1 MFLRLLDTLLPATVL
16 VALVLALASAFGA
29 LSAPPAAQAT
39 PVVTLERVVIVAERE
54 IGKLPLARAGAERAT
69 TVR

>member
-1 MFLRLLDTLLPATVL
+1 MILRLLDTLLPATVL

-29 LSAPPAAQAT
+29 LSVPPAA

-54 IGKLPLARAGAERAT
+54 IGKLPLARADGGRAT
-69 TVR
+69 AIR